1 MMKNN
6 HGHIVTVASAAGHT
20 VVPFL
25 LAYWYVTTFLL
36 LTPMLNLYAFMSY
49 YFGYILG
56 NFYIR
61 FTPILYKNKLP
72 TYYVYLCMYIYT
84 HR

>member
-25 LAYWYVTTFLL
+25 LAYWYVTTFPS
-36 LTPMLNLYAFMSY
+36 LTPILNLYAFVSY
-49 YFGYILG
+49 YFG

-61 FTPILYKNKLP
+61 CTYINNPFT
-72 TYYVYLCMYIYT
+72 YLCMSIYT
-84 HR
+84 HL